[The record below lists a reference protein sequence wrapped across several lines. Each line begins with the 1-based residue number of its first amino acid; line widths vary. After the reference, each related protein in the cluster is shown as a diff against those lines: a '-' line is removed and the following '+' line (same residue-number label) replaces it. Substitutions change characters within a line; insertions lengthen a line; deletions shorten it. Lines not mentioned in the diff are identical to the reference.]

1 MVVILSL
8 MAAAVVLVIAPAYAV
23 GVMDRRREAREQ
35 ARREAQQYADYVR
48 EISGKQM
55 SAREIAEL
63 HATRWN

>member
-23 GVMDRRREAREQ
+23 GVMDRRRAAREQ

-48 EISGKQM
+48 EISGEQM
-55 SAREIAEL
+55 SARDIAEL
-63 HATRWN
+63 HAVRWS